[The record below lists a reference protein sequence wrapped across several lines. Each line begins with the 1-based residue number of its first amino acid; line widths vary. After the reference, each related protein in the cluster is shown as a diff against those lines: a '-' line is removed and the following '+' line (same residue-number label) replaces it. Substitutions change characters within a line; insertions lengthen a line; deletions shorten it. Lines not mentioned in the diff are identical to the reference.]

1 MPVYFELSWS
11 ILSTIGLAN
20 VLFGILVV
28 GITSLSPISTVPI
41 VTSAA
46 GAIANGLCYYAF
58 YDESNPKVNQAVA
71 SGFADL
77 MWMVRDLL
85 PPSPSV
91 LGDNSRK
98 LTLRMFRFKK
108 LASHFTATLYLVE
121 SCGTSSGTSLQA
133 FSGL

>member
-28 GITSLSPISTVPI
+28 GITTMSQIAAVPI

-58 YDESNPKVNQAVA
+58 YDESNPVKNQAAA

-77 MWMVRDLL
+77 MWMVGDLS
-85 PPSPSV
+85 PP
-91 LGDNSRK
+91 
-98 LTLRMFRFKK
+98 LR
-108 LASHFTATLYLVE
+108 LCLETIPE
-121 SCGTSSGTSLQA
+121 D
-133 FSGL
+133 